1 MENSAVNFFLK
12 NKDILAEYIGNI
24 KVNSDKTLVKYGF
37 HRGKSLSITIMIFGA
52 LDETITSYEEK
63 IKCMLNS
70 KEDLTDLNDFIGST
84 KLSYT
89 FIFSPFL
96 NITKDNGEMT
106 HAFNITAK
114 FIKAVKDELP

>member
-1 MENSAVNFFLK
+1 MENYAINFFLN
-12 NKDILAEYIGNI
+12 NKDSLAEFIGKI
-24 KVNSDKTLVKYGF
+24 KVNREKTSVKYGF
-37 HRGKSLSITIMIFGA
+37 HRGKSLSITFITYGQ

-63 IKCMLNS
+63 IKCILNS
-70 KEDLTDLNDFIGST
+70 KDDLTDLNDFLGSI

-96 NITKDNGEMT
+96 NITKGDGVIT

-114 FIKAVKDELP
+114 FIKDIK